1 MIRSLVTSFLSIGF
15 SLLVSNVAWAQTE
28 VNATTVPRH
37 ETIKTDQIDI
47 LLMKEIAHMGDS
59 AKHTHH
65 HEPHSSAFKIIH
77 IKSTMVSTDGFTGKK
92 RVLMRIIDP
101 HGHDIYDI
109 SSGGGLFMV
118 GGREVPYTY
127 SVTVDFDK
135 GKALVDFLYNHH
147 KHYRHGLHIIELYV
161 DGKKVGEEHYV
172 IK

>member
-1 MIRSLVTSFLSIGF
+1 MIRSLFTSFLSAGF
-15 SLLVSNVAWAQTE
+15 LCLFTFTASAQSE

-47 LLMKEIAHMGDS
+47 LLMRDIEHMGDS
-59 AKHTHH
+59 TKHTHH

-77 IKSTMVSTDGFTGKK
+77 VKSKMVSTDGFTGKK

-118 GGREVPYTY
+118 GGKEVPYTY
-127 SVTVDFDK
+127 SVSVDFEK
-135 GKALVDFLYNHH
+135 GETLVDFLYKHH
-147 KHYRHGLHIIELYV
+147 KNYRHGLHIIELYI